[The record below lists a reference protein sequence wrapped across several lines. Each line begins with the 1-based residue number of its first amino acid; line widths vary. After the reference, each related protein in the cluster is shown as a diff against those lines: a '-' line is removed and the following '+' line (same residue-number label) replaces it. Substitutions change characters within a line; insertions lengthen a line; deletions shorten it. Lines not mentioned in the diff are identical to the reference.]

1 MNQHMEKQTAG
12 VQHVS
17 QMQKKVNKDIVAR
30 IKVFRQIWIV
40 TMKFLWSILT
50 VLIGDFV
57 TQIVMANLMLVSY
70 K

>member
-1 MNQHMEKQTAG
+1 MNQDMEKQTAG
-12 VQHVS
+12 VQHAS

-30 IKVFRQIWIV
+30 IKVFHKIWIV
-40 TMKFLWSILT
+40 TMKFLQSILT

>member
-1 MNQHMEKQTAG
+1 MNRNMEKQTAG

>member
-1 MNQHMEKQTAG
+1 MNQHMEKQTDG
-12 VQHVS
+12 VEHAS

-30 IKVFRQIWIV
+30 IKVFHKIWIV

-57 TQIVMANLMLVSY
+57 TKIVMAKPMLVSY

>member
-1 MNQHMEKQTAG
+1 MNQHVEKQTVG
-12 VQHVS
+12 VEHAS

-30 IKVFRQIWIV
+30 IKVFHKIWIV

-57 TQIVMANLMLVSY
+57 TKIVMANRMLVSY